1 MDIFLQRPPVLVD
14 ALPSVDRDVAG
25 AGSLGVGNIGRS
37 VGALGILAG
46 QWGPWE
52 YWQVS
57 GGLGNIGRSVGP
69 LGIQWNPSIK
79 ATIGE

>member
-25 AGSLGVGNIGRS
+25 VGSLGVGNIGRS

-57 GGLGNIGRSVGP
+57 GALGNTVEP
-69 LGIQWNPSIK
+69 LYKGHHRGMKFWPL
-79 ATIGE
+79 